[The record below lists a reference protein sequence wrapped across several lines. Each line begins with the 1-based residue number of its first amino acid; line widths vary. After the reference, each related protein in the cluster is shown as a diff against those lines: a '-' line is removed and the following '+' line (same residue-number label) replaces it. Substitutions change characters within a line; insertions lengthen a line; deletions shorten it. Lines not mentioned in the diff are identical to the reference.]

1 VYQSLSSMENEI
13 STSLNQAIEAHTD
26 NSLGELESVL
36 AAALRGVERDSSN
49 VVRRRVKDDDDDEL
63 ETVPRPRKD
72 VTVDGV
78 KYKALGM

>member
-49 VVRRRVKDDDDDEL
+49 VVRRRVKDDGDDEL

>member
-1 VYQSLSSMENEI
+1 MYQSLSSMENEI